1 MYLPEQGQCQCNA
14 IRICA
19 ERKGSKGK
27 RKGEEVGALECQFND
42 YVKDTVVLV
51 ESGEWRMSGVRRAL
65 NGCQV
70 NSSRLG
76 FSIFLFGVFGSMT
89 FRMLIYFV
97 QSLYVRLLVVS
108 ILHSITLDYRCLL
121 LQLCVVS
128 AFIVFVALSIL
139 YALF

>member
-70 NSSRLG
+70 NSSRLW
-76 FSIFLFGVFGSMT
+76 VFGFCFWCFWQYDFSLAYLLRT
-89 FRMLIYFV
+89 IVICTVVGGFYF
-97 QSLYVRLLVVS
+97 
-108 ILHSITLDYRCLL
+108 
-121 LQLCVVS
+121 
-128 AFIVFVALSIL
+128 A
-139 YALF
+139 